1 MERTRKQR
9 RNSKLLAGSLALVVL
24 LAVSAMAA
32 PAAAPPAAPAAA
44 PATAV
49 ASAIPAA
56 APATVQ
62 PEAAATAPD
71 IPDYRYDPKGKTDP
85 FKPFVRLELPT
96 AAKKG
101 PEKKKYTGHLTP
113 LQRVSLDKVRVT
125 GIAGSPVKRAAM
137 VEDGAGK
144 GYIVY
149 LGTLI
154 GENGGRVIQILPDRV
169 IVEGKAGEGIKG
181 KEKSHRVALKL
192 HKEEGEG
199 RP

>member
-1 MERTRKQR
+1 MERTRKQLR
-9 RNSKLLAGSLALVVL
+9 KSKLLAGSLALVFL
-24 LAVSAMAA
+24 FAVSATAV
-32 PAAAPPAAPAAA
+32 PAAAPPAA

-56 APATVQ
+56 APATVK
-62 PEAAATAPD
+62 PEEAAVEMPE
-71 IPDYRYDPKGKTDP
+71 YRYDSKGKTDP

-101 PEKKKYTGHLTP
+101 PEKKKYTGNLTP

-125 GIAGSPVKRAAM
+125 GIAGSPVKRVAM

-169 IVEGKAGEGIKG
+169 IVEEKVGEGSKG

>member
-9 RNSKLLAGSLALVVL
+9 RKSKPLAGSLAFVFL
-24 LAVSAMAA
+24 LAVAATAA
-32 PAAAPPAAPAAA
+32 PAADTPAAP

-56 APATVQ
+56 APATVK
-62 PEAAATAPD
+62 PGEAALEM
-71 IPDYRYDPKGKTDP
+71 PDYRYDPKGKTDP

-96 AAKKG
+96 PAKKG

-113 LQRVSLDKVRVT
+113 LQRVPLDKVRVT
-125 GIAGSPVKRAAM
+125 GIAGSASKRVAM

-149 LGTLI
+149 LGTLM

-169 IVEGKAGEGIKG
+169 IVEEKVGEGTKG

>member
-1 MERTRKQR
+1 MERTRKQLR
-9 RNSKLLAGSLALVVL
+9 KSKLLAGSLALVFL
-24 LAVSAMAA
+24 LAVSATAV
-32 PAAAPPAAPAAA
+32 PAAAPPAA

-56 APATVQ
+56 APATVK
-62 PEAAATAPD
+62 PEEAAVEMPE
-71 IPDYRYDPKGKTDP
+71 YRYDSKGKTDP

-101 PEKKKYTGHLTP
+101 PEKKKYTGNLTP

-125 GIAGSPVKRAAM
+125 GIAGSQAKRVAM

-154 GENGGRVIQILPDRV
+154 GENGGRVIQIFPDRV
-169 IVEGKAGEGIKG
+169 IVEEKVGEGSKG

>member
-1 MERTRKQR
+1 MERTRKQLR
-9 RNSKLLAGSLALVVL
+9 KSKLLAGSLALVFL
-24 LAVSAMAA
+24 FAVSATAV
-32 PAAAPPAAPAAA
+32 PAAAPPAA

-56 APATVQ
+56 APATVK
-62 PEAAATAPD
+62 PEEAAVEMPE
-71 IPDYRYDPKGKTDP
+71 YRYDSKGKTDP

-101 PEKKKYTGHLTP
+101 PEKKKYTGNLTP

-125 GIAGSPVKRAAM
+125 GIAGSPVKRVAM

-169 IVEGKAGEGIKG
+169 IVEEKVGEGGKG

>member
-1 MERTRKQR
+1 MERTRKQLR
-9 RNSKLLAGSLALVVL
+9 KSKLLAGSLALLFL

-32 PAAAPPAAPAAA
+32 PAAAPPAAAPAAA
-44 PATAV
+44 PAAVATAV
-49 ASAIPAA
+49 PAA
-56 APATVQ
+56 APAVVK
-62 PEAAATAPD
+62 PEAALAPE
-71 IPDYRYDPKGKTDP
+71 IPDYRYDAKGKTDP

-96 AAKKG
+96 PAKKG
-101 PEKKKYTGHLTP
+101 PEKKKYTGNLTP

-125 GIAGSPVKRAAM
+125 GIAGSSAKRVAM

-154 GENGGRVIQILPDRV
+154 GENGGRVIQIFPDRV
-169 IVEGKAGEGIKG
+169 IVEEKVGEGSKG

>member
-1 MERTRKQR
+1 MERTRKQLR
-9 RNSKLLAGSLALVVL
+9 KSKLLAGSLALVFL
-24 LAVSAMAA
+24 FAVSATAV
-32 PAAAPPAAPAAA
+32 PAAAPPAA

-56 APATVQ
+56 APATVK
-62 PEAAATAPD
+62 PEEAAVEMPE
-71 IPDYRYDPKGKTDP
+71 YRYDSKGKTDP

-101 PEKKKYTGHLTP
+101 PEKKKYTGNLTP

-125 GIAGSPVKRAAM
+125 GIAGSQAKRVAM

-169 IVEGKAGEGIKG
+169 IVEEKVGEGGKG

>member
-9 RNSKLLAGSLALVVL
+9 RKSKPLAGSLAFVFL
-24 LAVSAMAA
+24 LAVSATAA
-32 PAAAPPAAPAAA
+32 PAADTPAAP

-62 PEAAATAPD
+62 PGEAAVEM
-71 IPDYRYDPKGKTDP
+71 PDYRYDPKGKTDP

-96 AAKKG
+96 PAKKG

-113 LQRVSLDKVRVT
+113 LQRVPLDKVRVT
-125 GIAGSPVKRAAM
+125 GIAGSPEKRVAM

-154 GENGGRVIQILPDRV
+154 GDNGGRVIQILPDRV
-169 IVEGKAGEGIKG
+169 IVEEKAGEGTKG